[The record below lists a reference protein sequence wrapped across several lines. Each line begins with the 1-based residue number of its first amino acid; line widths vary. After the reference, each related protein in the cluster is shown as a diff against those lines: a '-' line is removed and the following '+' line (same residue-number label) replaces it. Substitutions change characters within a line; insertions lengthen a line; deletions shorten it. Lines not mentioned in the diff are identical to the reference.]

1 MELSNLKALLSEVLL
16 RLSDLESENVML
28 RCENASLKLEN
39 AELRRRLDLNSEN
52 SSKPPSSDG
61 LKKKGERGT
70 TIPQIDSKRL

>member
-1 MELSNLKALLSEVLL
+1 
-16 RLSDLESENVML
+16 ML